1 MQAGD
6 PHAAFLVP
14 ADGLALGRQLDQ
26 LLLQGRGALAGKGLQ
41 LAVAGARAA
50 AEAQGRPG
58 EVEAGVGRDVFGG
71 GQFGQTG
78 QQVELVLEIRVLA
91 AQQGRQGADD
101 GAAGH
106 GAQGRVGA

>member
-1 MQAGD
+1 MASPWD
-6 PHAAFLVP
+6 DSWTSCFC
-14 ADGLALGRQLDQ
+14 
-26 LLLQGRGALAGKGLQ
+26 
-41 LAVAGARAA
+41 RAA
-50 AEAQGRPG
+50 ALWPVRACSWLWLAPALPLRLRAALVRSRP
-58 EVEAGVGRDVFGG
+58 EWAGC